1 MEYVDGCALRVGNE
15 HKRRFK
21 NEAVVKLFGFV
32 GGLKVECL
40 QTGPCLWVP

>member
-1 MEYVDGCALRVGNE
+1 MEYIDGCALRVGGE

-21 NEAVVKLFGFV
+21 NEAVVKLFRVV

-40 QTGPCLWVP
+40 QTGP